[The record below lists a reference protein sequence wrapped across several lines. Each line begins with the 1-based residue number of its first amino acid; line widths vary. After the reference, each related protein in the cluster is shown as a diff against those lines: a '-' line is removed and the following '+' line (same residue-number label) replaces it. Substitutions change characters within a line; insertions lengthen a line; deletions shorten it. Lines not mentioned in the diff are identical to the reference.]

1 MNKILKINEIDNV
14 VTTTEAFKK
23 GAIIE
28 IDGREITVNADIP
41 RFHKIAIVDIPKGEL
56 VYKYG
61 QVIGDALED
70 IKAGDHVHV
79 DNIESTRGRGDK
91 EVAE

>member
-1 MNKILKINEIDNV
+1 MNKVLKMNEIDNV
-14 VTTTEAFKK
+14 VTTTEVLEK
-23 GAIIE
+23 GASFE
-28 IDGREITVNADIP
+28 FEGNEITVSADIP
-41 RFHKIAIVDIPKGEL
+41 RFHKIAIVDIAKGEL

-61 QVIGDALED
+61 EVIGDALED

-91 EVAE
+91 EVAQ

>member
-1 MNKILKINEIDNV
+1 MNKVLKINEIDNV
-14 VTTTEAFKK
+14 VTTTEALKK
-23 GAIIE
+23 DAIIE
-28 IDGREITVNADIP
+28 VEGNKITVNADIP

-61 QVIGDALED
+61 QIIGDALED

-79 DNIESTRGRGDK
+79 NNIESTRGRGDK
-91 EVAE
+91 EVEQ

>member
-1 MNKILKINEIDNV
+1 MKINEIDNV
-14 VTTTEAFKK
+14 VTTTVAFNK
-23 GAIIE
+23 GDVIE
-28 IDGREITVNADIP
+28 VEGKEITLNADIP
-41 RFHKIAIVDIPKGEL
+41 RFHKVAIVDIKKEEL

-61 QVIGDALED
+61 QIIGDALED

-91 EVAE
+91 EVAK